1 MKGDSPQFTM
11 PHYCSDYDRGEVI
24 NGGFG
29 LVLDG
34 TEEAAERLKMML
46 SWDVLNGVRF
56 ANSTEFNIIVFL
68 SRFSFLVAVGLAT
81 L

>member
-1 MKGDSPQFTM
+1 MKGGFFHLFM
-11 PHYCSDYDRGEVI
+11 PVDNNCSDYDRGEVI

-46 SWDVLNGVRF
+46 SWDVLNGVCF
-56 ANSTEFNIIVFL
+56 A
-68 SRFSFLVAVGLAT
+68 GLEHHR
-81 L
+81 LC

>member
-1 MKGDSPQFTM
+1 M
-11 PHYCSDYDRGEVI
+11 I

-46 SWDVLNGVRF
+46 SWDVLNGVGF
-56 ANSTEFNIIVFL
+56 AKTTKP
-68 SRFSFLVAVGLAT
+68 SRF
-81 L
+81 

>member
-1 MKGDSPQFTM
+1 MEVELAGMNKDSPIINFTL
-11 PHYCSDYDRGEVI
+11 PVNDNDRGEVI

-46 SWDVLNGVRF
+46 SWDVLNGVGITRQ
-56 ANSTEFNIIVFL
+56 
-68 SRFSFLVAVGLAT
+68 
-81 L
+81 